1 MISVNQE
8 AGLAMGAITQT
19 SMREKVVDFSYP
31 YFFTRVGFFTRKPSQ
46 IPNYKAIIGPYNI
59 MVWMALSAS
68 VPVFTLIYLAYSKID
83 KEGFNPSFNFD
94 KALMQVSQMLVMQ
107 GIYML
112 KDKHQIVMEN

>member
-1 MISVNQE
+1 MISVHQE
-8 AGLAMGAITQT
+8 AALAMGAITQT

-46 IPNYKAIIGPYNI
+46 IPNYKAIIGPYKI

-68 VPVFTLIYLAYSKID
+68 VPVFTLIYLTYSKID
-83 KEGFNPSFNFD
+83 KEGFTSSFNFD

-107 GIYML
+107 GIYAE
-112 KDKHQIVMEN
+112 IS